1 MLEIRDLHV
10 TFKSTGK
17 EAVRG
22 IDLSIM
28 PGERLGLVGESGSGK
43 TVTAMALTGLIE
55 RSNVDMTGQVLF
67 EGRDLV
73 RCSRRELAPP
83 GKPAREREH
92 RESPGNAHRRPL
104 SRDVRREYH
113 DRGNRALH
121 PARRNKT

>member
-22 IDLSIM
+22 IDLSIA

-55 RSNVDMTGQVLF
+55 RSNVVMTLY
-67 EGRDLV
+67 ETR
-73 RCSRRELAPP
+73 A
-83 GKPAREREH
+83 ERH
-92 RESPGNAHRRPL
+92 PRAGHRRGVPGA
-104 SRDVRREYH
+104 H
-113 DRGNRALH
+113 A
-121 PARRNKT
+121 